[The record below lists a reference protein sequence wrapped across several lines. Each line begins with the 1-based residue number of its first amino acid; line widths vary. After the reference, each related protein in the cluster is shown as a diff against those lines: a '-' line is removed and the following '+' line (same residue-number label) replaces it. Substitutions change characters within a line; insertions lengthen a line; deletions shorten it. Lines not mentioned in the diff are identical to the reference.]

1 MYKNIKSLFQYA
13 LYLIKDYKKKR
24 ENKKLLKKIVLDDR
38 VPSSELI
45 DKDRF
50 V

>member
-1 MYKNIKSLFQYA
+1 MYKNIKSIFQYV
-13 LYLIKDYKKKR
+13 LYLIKEHKEKR
-24 ENKKLLKKIVLDDR
+24 ERKKLIKKIVLDDR
-38 VPSSELI
+38 VPSSEYI